1 MILNFLFKSTDILGY
16 AMDGYILCPACH
28 ARRESMKKSGLVPTF
43 DETGHPIIVDEYCAN
58 VEPGTVEPCDQ
69 CGADIY
75 EDMEDDQ

>member
-1 MILNFLFKSTDILGY
+1 
-16 AMDGYILCPACH
+16 
-28 ARRESMKKSGLVPTF
+28 MKKSGLVPTF